1 MDVAVEVDQEA
12 VEKARA
18 EAVAEMQAKVDAA
31 EKQRKEAEQKRKEA
45 EKALSDAKKEAGAN
59 AAIFSR
65 AEKAEAELAEA
76 RRQLEAVEKASAKA
90 AISADADLA
99 AFNLLFD
106 QHQTGL
112 NKMRGILL
120 KYRGKGDTETADK
133 LSRAMLAYSDVV
145 RRCAE

>member
-1 MDVAVEVDQEA
+1 MDVAAEVDQEA

-90 AISADADLA
+90 AISADAALA